1 MKISIPMHQASV
13 LVLLLTGLSAC
24 AIFSDNTQRRA
35 VYSLLYME
43 QAKVRQNLTYKTVD
57 GSDLKMDA
65 YYPANF
71 QNNSRLPAVI
81 FVHGDASPSQLKN
94 AKDWGVFVSYG
105 QLMAASNL
113 IGISFTHRSSENFT
127 KMEDVAKDIDD
138 LVAYVRNNADALNI
152 DKDRICMWFFSAG
165 GTLLRMP
172 LRDKPSFVRCLVADY
187 PWMGIPPGKATDEV
201 VKAFTP
207 ASYLNGDY
215 RGSAPM
221 LVVRAG
227 QDDPII
233 NQLTDNFIR
242 DAQAQSA
249 PVEVINYP
257 EGHHGFDV
265 RDDNDKSREII
276 KKTIE
281 FVEKHLR

>member
-1 MKISIPMHQASV
+1 MHQASV
-13 LVLLLTGLSAC
+13 LILLLTSLGAC
-24 AIFSDNTQRRA
+24 AVFSDSTQKRA
-35 VYSLLYME
+35 VYSRPNME
-43 QAKVRQNLTYKTVD
+43 QAQVRQNLTYKTVD

-65 YYPANF
+65 YYPANP

-113 IGISFTHRSSENFT
+113 VGITFIHRSSENFT
-127 KMEDVAKDIDD
+127 KMEDAAKDVDD
-138 LVAYVRNNADALNI
+138 LMTYVRNNADSLNI

-165 GTLLRMP
+165 GTLLRTP
-172 LRDKPSFVRCLVADY
+172 LRDKPSFVRCLVAYY
-187 PWMGIPPGKATDEV
+187 PWMGIPPGKAADEV

-207 ASYLNGDY
+207 ASYLNSDY
-215 RGSAPM
+215 RGITPM

-227 QDDPII
+227 QDSPSV
-233 NQLTDNFIR
+233 NQLTDNFVR
-242 DAQAQSA
+242 DAQAHSA

-281 FVEKHLR
+281 FAQNHLR